1 MRQSE
6 RHHQVVITERNETD
20 GQMMSLIPNIK
31 FVVMEKKKT
40 IVNTSEKQ
48 KETNTGA
55 LFQLQS
61 YFQIR
66 QRYVIKAL
74 EHE

>member
-1 MRQSE
+1 M
-6 RHHQVVITERNETD
+6 VITDRNEID
-20 GQMMSLIPNIK
+20 GQMMSLVPNIK
-31 FVVMEKKKT
+31 FVVMEKKT

-48 KETNTGA
+48 KETDTGA

-66 QRYVIKAL
+66 HRYVIKAL